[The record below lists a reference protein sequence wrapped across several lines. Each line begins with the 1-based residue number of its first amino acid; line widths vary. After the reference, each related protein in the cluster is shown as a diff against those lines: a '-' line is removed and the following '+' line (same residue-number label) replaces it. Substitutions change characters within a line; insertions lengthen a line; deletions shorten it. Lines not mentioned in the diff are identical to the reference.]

1 MRKATSSVNRKA
13 ILIYS
18 GGMDSTTLLYSLI
31 SEGYLVKALGV
42 DYGQRHLKE
51 LDSART
57 VCEAQG
63 IEFQIANLSSIRAL
77 FGQNALTN
85 TSVEV
90 PEEAY
95 DVENMKVT
103 VVPNRNMLMLAVAIS
118 WAIGSEFRTVAYAA
132 HAGDR
137 AVYPDCR
144 NEFVEALGRAAELC
158 DFKPIEILSPFI
170 RMSKAEIVSIG
181 SKLRVPFHLTWS
193 CYKGEALH
201 CGTCGTC
208 HQRAEAFLI
217 SGVPDH
223 THYATPPK
231 IEQHRRL

>member
-1 MRKATSSVNRKA
+1 MSRKA
-13 ILIYS
+13 ILVYS

-42 DYGQRHLKE
+42 DYGQRHRKE

-57 VCEAQG
+57 ICETQG
-63 IEFQIANLSSIRAL
+63 IEFQIADLSSLKAL
-77 FGQNALTN
+77 FGQSALTN
-85 TSVEV
+85 TSVNV
-90 PEEAY
+90 PEGAY

-118 WAIGSEFRTVAYAA
+118 WAIGSEFGTVAYGA

-144 NEFVEALGRAAELC
+144 HEFIEALGQAARLC
-158 DFKPIEILSPFI
+158 DYEPIEIRSPFI
-170 RMSKAEIVSIG
+170 LKSKAEIVSIG
-181 SKLRVPFHLTWS
+181 SKLEVPFHLTWS

-208 HQRAEAFLI
+208 QQRGQAFLT
-217 SGVPDH
+217 SGVPDP
-223 THYATPPK
+223 TCYAAPPQ
-231 IEQHRRL
+231 IE

>member
-1 MRKATSSVNRKA
+1 MSRKA

-42 DYGQRHLKE
+42 DYGQRHRKE

-57 VCEAQG
+57 ICETQR
-63 IEFQIANLSSIRAL
+63 IEFQIADLSSLKPL
-77 FGQNALTN
+77 FGQSALTN
-85 TSVEV
+85 TSVAL
-90 PEEAY
+90 PEGAY
-95 DVENMKVT
+95 DAENMKVT

-118 WAIGSEFRTVAYAA
+118 WAIASEFKTVAYAA

-144 NEFVEALGRAAELC
+144 HEFIEALGQAAGLC
-158 DFKPIEILSPFI
+158 DYEPIEILSPFI
-170 RMSKAEIVSIG
+170 LKSKAEIVRIG
-181 SKLRVPFHLTWS
+181 SKLKVPLHLTWS

-208 HQRAEAFLI
+208 QQRAQAFLAAA
-217 SGVPDH
+217 VPDP
-223 THYATPPK
+223 TCYAAPPQ
-231 IEQHRRL
+231 IE